1 MPSTIE
7 MHVVEGQ
14 WSSGLCDCFNDPIN
28 CVTTCFFPSITM
40 GENAEIISKG
50 ETSCIAATT
59 IYFLLCSIGCQ
70 GGYGFYYRSKLRKLL
85 GLPKQTCKD
94 NLVHGCCCFC
104 AICQEH
110 RELKVHGADPTIGWK
125 ANVENWRSRAV
136 TIPPFF
142 EPQMTR

>member
-50 ETSCIAATT
+50 ETSCIVATT
-59 IYFLLCSIGCQ
+59 IYFLLCSIG
-70 GGYGFYYRSKLRKLL
+70 
-85 GLPKQTCKD
+85 
-94 NLVHGCCCFC
+94 
-104 AICQEH
+104 CQEH

-125 ANVENWRSRAV
+125 ANVENWRSRA
-136 TIPPFF
+136 
-142 EPQMTR
+142 